1 MGIPLPSFS
10 YSIMSRYIYCLIF
23 IGLTE
28 ILFSQ
33 KHDYQWYFGY
43 ISYPQG
49 IAQSNFDFNKDSLYS
64 DYIYGKIKPDKS
76 NVTYSD
82 SSGNLL
88 LIANG
93 CIIVDKNQDTIQN
106 GSGLNPGWQAT
117 NFCPDGEYNVVQ
129 WGFILPFPKNEHT
142 QAVLIH
148 FRNNDTN
155 DALLYTVIDL
165 TANAGKPAVTDQK
178 NIIFTEDI
186 LGVGCLA
193 AVKHANGRDW
203 WIITKKKL
211 ANKYYISL
219 LDPTGVHFNHVQEI
233 GDGPVKPNWYEM
245 VFTPDGSKLAV
256 SNPVENTILFDFDR
270 CTGQLSNPNRV
281 EFYDIADSLTNYTNG
296 GLAFSVDNHYM
307 YSTNRVY
314 LYQYDM
320 LSNDIGASRKVVA
333 DYDGFGGVWPTW
345 FSFMELAP
353 DGRIFSR
360 PPCGGCKGMHV
371 MWHPEREGELSDF
384 RQHYFY
390 DDSTRYSGMPMMPNY
405 RLGALDGSPCDTIGF
420 DNHPLAGYRYDR
432 LTGLYVDFTSVS
444 WYEPETW
451 YWDFGDPASGAANT
465 STEMHPDHIYS
476 TSGYYSVCLTVCNQ
490 YSCDTICKWVYVS
503 ESVDTE
509 EPGFPLSLGVVNVF
523 PNPVGDVG
531 LVSWEFPKSVSGR
544 LVLFNSSG
552 TSLAIKEL
560 EVVDRAEMNVARLPS
575 GVYFWMFT
583 GVDGVRWSGK
593 LVK

>member
-1 MGIPLPSFS
+1 MRNQILLIILIWGTTSS
-10 YSIMSRYIYCLIF
+10 YAQES
-23 IGLTE
+23 
-28 ILFSQ
+28 
-33 KHDYQWYFGY
+33 DYNWNFGY
-43 ISYPQG
+43 VKLPEG
-49 IAQSNFDFNKDSLYS
+49 IAMSNLDFNNDSLHIINS
-64 DYIYGKIKPDKS
+64 YGKIKLLKS
-76 NVTYSD
+76 TTTYSD
-82 SSGNLL
+82 SLGNLL

-117 NFCPDGEYNVVQ
+117 NFCPDGEYNVNS
-129 WGFILPFPKNEHT
+129 WGFILPFPKQEKNK
-142 QAVLIH
+142 AVLIH

-165 TANAGKPAVTDQK
+165 TGNAGKPTVTGQK

-203 WIITKKKL
+203 WIVTKKKL

-219 LDPTGVHFNHVQEI
+219 LDPTGVHFSHIQEI
-233 GDGPVKPNWYEM
+233 GNGPVGAYFYEM
-245 VFTPDGSKLAV
+245 LFTPDGSKLAV
-256 SNPVENTILFDFDR
+256 SNPVENIILFDFDR
-270 CTGQLSNPNRV
+270 CTGQLSEPNRI
-281 EFYDIADSLTNYTNG
+281 EFQDVADSLQFYTDG
-296 GLAFSVDNHYM
+296 GLAFSADNRYM
-307 YSTNRVY
+307 YSTNRLK

-320 LSNDIGASRKVVA
+320 LSSDIGASRKVVA
-333 DYDGFGGVWPTW
+333 EYDGFLGTAGVFKTF
-345 FSFMELAP
+345 FSFMELLP
-353 DGRIFSR
+353 DGRIFCR
-360 PPCGGCKGMHV
+360 PPCGGCSGMHV
-371 MWHPEREGELSDF
+371 LWHPERENAETDM

-390 DDSTRYSGMPMMPNY
+390 KDTFYLSGMPIMPNY
-405 RLGALDGSPCDTIGF
+405 RLGAIDGSPCDTIGF

-509 EPGFPLSLGVVNVF
+509 EPGFSVSLGAVKVY
-523 PNPVGDVG
+523 PNPVGSDGQVNF
-531 LVSWEFPKSVSGR
+531 EFPSAVSGR
-544 LVLFNSSG
+544 LVLFNGLGESVVIRDLSNLSA
-552 TSLAIKEL
+552 TQMDLSRLA
-560 EVVDRAEMNVARLPS
+560 V

-583 GVDGVRWSGK
+583 DTIGNRLSGK
-593 LVK
+593 LVR

>member
-1 MGIPLPSFS
+1 
-10 YSIMSRYIYCLIF
+10 MSRYIYCFIF
-23 IGLTE
+23 IASTSF
-28 ILFSQ
+28 LFSQ

-43 ISYPQG
+43 VPYPQG
-49 IAQSNFDFNKDSLYS
+49 IAQSNFNFNKDSLYS
-64 DYIYGKIKPDKS
+64 DYLYGKIQPDIS

-93 CIIVDKNQDTIQN
+93 CIIVDANQDTIQN

-117 NFCPDGEYNVVQ
+117 NLCPYGDYNAPQ
-129 WGFILPFPKNEHT
+129 WGFILPYPKSEKSK
-142 QAVLIH
+142 AALIH
-148 FRNNDTN
+148 YRANQTA
-155 DALLYTVIDL
+155 DALMYTVIDL
-165 TANAGKPAVTDQK
+165 TINNGKPAVTNPK
-178 NIIFTEDI
+178 NMIFVEDI
-186 LGVGCLA
+186 LGIGCLA
-193 AVKHANGRDW
+193 AVKHANGCDW
-203 WIITKKKL
+203 WIVTKKKL

-219 LDPTGVHFNHVQEI
+219 LDPTGVHLSHVQEI
-233 GDGPVKPNWYEM
+233 GNGPVGAYFYEM

-270 CTGQLSNPNRV
+270 CTGQLSNPNRI
-281 EFYDIADSLTNYTNG
+281 EFYDIADSLQFYTNG
-296 GLAFSVDNHYM
+296 GLAFSADNRYM
-307 YSTNRVY
+307 YSSNRVNI
-314 LYQYDM
+314 YQYDM
-320 LSNDIGASRKVVA
+320 QSSDIGASRKVVA
-333 DYDGFGGVWPTW
+333 DYDGFSGEGGVFKTW
-345 FSFMELAP
+345 FSYLELAP

-360 PPCGGCKGMHV
+360 PPWGGCKGMHV

-420 DNHPLAGYRYDR
+420 GNHPLAGYRYDR

-451 YWDFGDPASGAANT
+451 YWDFGDPASGVANT
-465 STEMHPDHIYS
+465 STDMHPDHIYS

-503 ESVDTE
+503 ESVDTK
-509 EPGFPLSLGVVNVF
+509 EPGFPVSLGAVKVF

-531 LVSWEFPKSVSGR
+531 VATWEFPKSVSGR
-544 LVLFNSSG
+544 LVLFNGLGESV
-552 TSLAIKEL
+552 AIRDL
-560 EVVDRAEMNVARLPS
+560 SASAALQIDVTRVS
-575 GVYFWMFT
+575 GVYYWMFT

-593 LVK
+593 LVR

>member
-1 MGIPLPSFS
+1 MRTQVLFITLIWGITSM
-10 YSIMSRYIYCLIF
+10 YAQR
-23 IGLTE
+23 
-28 ILFSQ
+28 
-33 KHDYQWYFGY
+33 HDYNWYFGY
-43 ISYPQG
+43 DFNTG
-49 IAQSNFDFNKDSLYS
+49 IPGTELSLFDFNQDSFYRI
-64 DYIYGKIKPDKS
+64 DIIGKIQPDVS
-76 NVTYSD
+76 NVSYSD
-82 SSGNLL
+82 STGNLL
-88 LIANG
+88 LLANG
-93 CIIVDKNQDTIQN
+93 CIITDASQDTIQN

-117 NFCPDGEYNVVQ
+117 NFCPEGVLNVPQ
-129 WGFILPFPKNEHT
+129 WGFILPYPKSEKNK
-142 QAVLIH
+142 AVLIH

-203 WIITKKKL
+203 WIVTKKKL

-219 LDPTGVHFNHVQEI
+219 LDPTGVHFSHIQEI
-233 GDGPVKPNWYEM
+233 GNGPIGAYFYEM

-256 SNPVENTILFDFDR
+256 SNAVENIILFDFDR
-270 CTGQLSNPNRV
+270 CSGQLSNPDRI
-281 EFYDIADSLTNYTNG
+281 EFQDVADSLQFYTDG
-296 GLAFSVDNHYM
+296 GLAFSVDNRFM
-307 YSTNRVY
+307 YSTNRLN

-320 LSNDIGASRKVVA
+320 QADDIGASRKVVA
-333 DYDGFGGVWPTW
+333 VYDGFSGPGGSFKTR
-345 FSFMELAP
+345 FGFMELAP
-353 DGRIFSR
+353 DGRIFCR
-360 PPCGGCKGMHV
+360 PPCGGCEGMHV

-390 DDSTRYSGMPMMPNY
+390 DLNEVVFSGMPMMPNY
-405 RLGALDGSPCDTIGF
+405 RLGAVDGSPCDTIGF
-420 DNHPLAGYRYDR
+420 DNHPLAGFRYDR

-451 YWDFGDPASGAANT
+451 HWDFGDPASGAGNT

-490 YSCDTICKWVYVS
+490 YSCDTICKWVYIS

-509 EPGFPLSLGVVNVF
+509 EPGFPVSLGAVKVF
-523 PNPVGDVG
+523 PNPVGEFG
-531 LVSWEFPKSVSGR
+531 MATWEFPQMVSGR

-552 TSLAIKEL
+552 SSVVIKEL
-560 EVVDRAEMNVARLPS
+560 AEVERAEMNVSRLPS

-583 GVDGVRWSGK
+583 AADGVRWSGK
-593 LVK
+593 LVR